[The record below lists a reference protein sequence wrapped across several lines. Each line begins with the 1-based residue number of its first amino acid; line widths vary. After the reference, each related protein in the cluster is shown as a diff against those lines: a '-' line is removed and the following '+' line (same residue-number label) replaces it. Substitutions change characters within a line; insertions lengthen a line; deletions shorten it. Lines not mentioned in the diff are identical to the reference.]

1 MLGPAISAQRSHLA
15 PCVPGPGQGSSELVS
30 NGRSSTVAAFRLP
43 STPMGRGK
51 SGKSSATAGTRKK
64 HAAAAAAK
72 RGESADGAQPRS
84 ATQAPTNSS
93 GKKLSKKERK
103 QLAKKKAYK
112 PPPKPPQPPPYP
124 LDSMG
129 LASLLPADLVVLL
142 RKALKKDIV
151 TRVRTLESLL
161 AWIQGAPSS
170 GDDAAAQPISLGERN
185 DALVL
190 MLPCWVFLF
199 PRLALS
205 PSQRLRQL
213 TLQVHSELLHF
224 PVPYENATCIREELL
239 SPMYMEPILGY
250 WGVMSFDTSR
260 SVARLGSQL
269 WKESV
274 RLAPTDS
281 DSCHIVLDDYV
292 SVLLEHLNPILC
304 SDMPV
309 ASLAQLTPSLQ
320 ITPASKEGAEFDAK
334 SRDDTNVD
342 ENAEEM
348 NGRLVAGALGLLQ
361 WMAESSPSITAE
373 DLESLVASPQL
384 WTALMPKEA
393 ADEGQTVLGS
403 GSPVARQ
410 RAWAWLGYLDRT
422 HASLLDQNLD
432 MIAGAAFPSAWSER
446 LEGVIASMLG
456 TFLPLLKRRP
466 DAWLL
471 QASSANSDSD
481 SDDDTDSVENDEDS
495 EADPSAEKPLGLP
508 GFMQWIQYSAPRAPT
523 ICFPAVLVFLS
534 TIPESALPRNPTS
547 MRTWTGLL
555 LNIADQLVLGVS
567 DPRTWR
573 IYTSTVCE
581 CLEYFVRQIIRRDD
595 ADEHTTQEIS
605 DVLTSEL
612 EVLWTTWIA
621 SPPRDTSETPIR
633 AIPSRIRML
642 MAQEVGKFMPRMDVH
657 AHGIW
662 VLRSLAALLETF
674 VAQMDLDADGEV
686 VMAMIAES
694 AKGATA
700 ELQDALV
707 RMTHTLVER
716 LLDPFV
722 PSRLSLITKLLSAP
736 LREHLE
742 AMGLTERMEVLASD
756 VIPSHL
762 GTDVNISDAQAFY
775 LAYMALGNQVGPTWH
790 VLFRTAA
797 QAPTMALPL
806 LAGVASATSEPPPPE
821 TVQAWHENIAQSVAQ
836 DPYAWHSL
844 LEAPHALTT
853 ASMETLLLQ
862 ALVQAAQDQPAKQLE
877 AWDTLATW
885 VQRDSARSRRFVED
899 PALAPLASALFHAA
913 FLAETEDAGA
923 PRSLWAQLTAH
934 AGPRATALYE
944 QAVEALGAALEG
956 SNVPLA
962 RLSAAARAL
971 PDAYGRQIC
980 PTASDLQDAMHG
992 VALSVPSPLLA
1003 LTDPVVPIVA
1013 DGSPASTES
1022 LARLA
1027 RVVEMGMAM
1036 QADQAVQPTAL
1047 LPPIVLTALVL
1058 EDALLTGDE
1067 AMGLA
1072 LCGTPPAAWVTTAQ
1086 QQLVRYVHA
1095 VTRLLSTVTADLR
1108 DGWHNSAA
1116 VAMGRTESGDPLL
1129 HMFQALWLQAKETQS
1144 VMYARLFARLLAGVL
1159 SMSSAT
1165 QMDAERWVRA
1175 GMNLRQPSL
1184 PLARAVLAATTL
1196 RAFDSP
1202 AHDRWRN
1209 DLAATLTGVPAARA
1223 HTDGAPLLQAL
1234 MCATAPAEAGKALLP
1249 THRAVQLAQ
1258 VLQRWVESE
1267 EEYPQDV
1274 LALSAAVLA
1283 ELAPVLQS
1291 VPGRHLEGMLVLAHE
1306 SLETLDLTGIRHW
1319 PALSQSLHLIDTLYG
1334 LQSNELVSQVLR
1346 TQAETIHGL
1355 LSALFLDLCQIAV
1368 ERRLPLGPIT
1378 SEGVDMLIRLV
1389 ESHVPATAFSS
1400 PDDQQD
1406 LIKFVSTPSLY
1417 TPLQV
1422 VALRLYSG
1430 ATQERVREQVVEL
1443 SMGSLSSASA
1453 APELDPALLDR
1464 LRATAPL
1471 TLAIWQDDARERQSR
1486 VFAFLLQWLA
1496 LLDHF
1501 VEASLA
1507 LRSLFAST
1515 LKQHELTSNVL
1526 LPSLFAL
1533 IGGAPRVIPTLDGS
1547 RWSMEEIHVDQLDP
1561 AQPRSLQ
1568 VLAAHVYVR
1577 TLVHLPTQVRDWW
1590 LGIRDRQLSMFVSH
1604 FTVKYCTPLLAEREL
1619 RHLRQ
1624 PSALAQLQDEAMTV
1638 KVLSSNEVV
1647 ATYTVDEHPMEIGVR
1662 LPPDYPL
1669 HGVEIR
1675 DIKRVGVSEAQW
1687 RAWLLAVQQLLSG
1700 KNGLIFDALSLFK
1713 KNAEAKF
1720 QGYEGAECA
1729 ICYSIISPTDET
1741 LPNKPC
1747 KTCKHKFHG
1756 SCLYKWV
1763 STSGA
1768 STCPLCRSIL

>member
-1 MLGPAISAQRSHLA
+1 M
-15 PCVPGPGQGSSELVS
+15 
-30 NGRSSTVAAFRLP
+30 AAWRL
-43 STPMGRGK
+43 SLTKMGKGK

-64 HAAAAAAK
+64 HAAAAAK
-72 RGESADGAQPRS
+72 RVEASEGTKSRS
-84 ATQAPTNSS
+84 AVQECFDSS

-142 RKALKKDIV
+142 RKALKKDII

-161 AWIQGAPSS
+161 AWIKGAPSS
-170 GDDAAAQPISLGERN
+170 CDDTAAPPISLGERN
-185 DALVL
+185 DSLVL

-269 WKESV
+269 WKETI
-274 RLAPTDS
+274 RLAPSES
-281 DSCHIVLDDYV
+281 DSYHVILNDYL
-292 SVLLEHLNPILC
+292 SVLLEHMNPILC

-342 ENAEEM
+342 ENVEEM

-361 WMAESSPSITAE
+361 WMVESSASITAD
-373 DLESLVASPQL
+373 DLAPLVSSPQL
-384 WTALMPKEA
+384 WSALVPKEA
-393 ADEGQTVLGS
+393 ADDGQNVLGG
-403 GSPVARQ
+403 GSPMARQ

-422 HASLLDQNLD
+422 HASLVDQNLG
-432 MIAGAAFPSAWSER
+432 MIARAAFPSAWMEK
-446 LEGVIASMLG
+446 LESVMPSMLA

-471 QASSANSDSD
+471 LASSVDSD
-481 SDDDTDSVENDEDS
+481 SDDGSDSDDSDDSDEETCESGD
-495 EADPSAEKPLGLP
+495 KVLP
-508 GFMQWIQYSAPRAPT
+508 TFMQWIQYAAPRAPT
-523 ICFPAVLVFLS
+523 ICFPAIVVFLS
-534 TIPESALPRNPTS
+534 TMPEALLPRNATS
-547 MRTWTGLL
+547 MQTWMGIL
-555 LNIADQLVLGVS
+555 LNTAEQLVLGVG
-567 DPRTWR
+567 DPRTWH
-573 IYTSTVCE
+573 IFTSTVCE
-581 CLEYFVRQIIRRDD
+581 CTEYFVKQILRSDD
-595 ADEHTTQEIS
+595 CDERTAHEVS

-612 EVLWTTWIA
+612 ENLWTTWIA
-621 SPPRDTSETPIR
+621 SSSQDSPEASIR
-633 AIPSRIRML
+633 TIPLRIRVR
-642 MAQEVGKFMPRMDVH
+642 MAQEVGKFIPRLDVH
-657 AHGIW
+657 THDIW
-662 VLRSLAALLETF
+662 VLHSLVALFETF
-674 VAQMDLDADGEV
+674 VAQMDLGADGQV
-686 VMAMIAES
+686 AIAMLAES
-694 AKGATA
+694 AKSATA
-700 ELQDALV
+700 ELQDALG
-707 RMTHTLVER
+707 RMTYTLFER

-722 PSRLSLITKLLSAP
+722 PSLLPLITSLLHSP
-736 LREHLE
+736 LCGQLK
-742 AMGLTERMEVLASD
+742 AMGFSDRLDVLASD
-756 VIPSHL
+756 VVPSHL
-762 GTDVNISDAQAFY
+762 GTDVSVSDAQAFY
-775 LAYMALGNQVGPTWH
+775 LAYMALESQVDPTWN

-797 QAPTMALPL
+797 QAPTTALPL
-806 LAGVASATSEPPPPE
+806 LVGVATAAPEPPAPAS
-821 TVQAWHENIAQSVAQ
+821 VQAWHMDIAQAMAS

-844 LEAPHALTT
+844 LEAPHSLMNT
-853 ASMETLLLQ
+853 SMEMNLLQ
-862 ALVQAAQDQPAKQLE
+862 ALVQAAQDQPAKQVE

-885 VQRDSARSRRFVED
+885 VQRDPMRSQRFVED

-913 FLAETEDAGA
+913 FLAESKDAGA

-944 QAVEALGAALEG
+944 QAVEALRTALEG
-956 SNVPLA
+956 SDVPLA

-971 PDAYGRQIC
+971 PDTYGRQVC
-980 PTASDLQDAMHG
+980 PSASDLQDAMHN
-992 VALSVPSPLLA
+992 VALSAPSPLLF
-1003 LTDPVVPIVA
+1003 LTDPIVPIA
-1013 DGSPASTES
+1013 TKERSASTES

-1027 RVVEMGMAM
+1027 RVVEMGLAM
-1036 QADQAVQPTAL
+1036 QADQVVPPTTL
-1047 LPPIVLTALVL
+1047 LPPIVLTALAL

-1067 AMGLA
+1067 TMGLA
-1072 LCGTPPAAWVTTAQ
+1072 LSGASLTNWVTTAQ

-1095 VTRLLSTVTADLR
+1095 VTRLLSTVTANLHDA
-1108 DGWHNSAA
+1108 WHNSAA
-1116 VAMGRTESGDPLL
+1116 IAMGRTDSDDPLL
-1129 HMFQALWLQAKETQS
+1129 HMFQILWQLAKETQS
-1144 VMYARLFARLLAGVL
+1144 VMYARLFARLLTGVL

-1165 QMDAERWVRA
+1165 QSEAERWVRV
-1175 GMNLRQPSL
+1175 GMSLRQPSL
-1184 PLARAVLAATTL
+1184 PLSRALLVATTL

-1209 DLAATLTGVPAARA
+1209 ELAATLTGIPAAQVQ
-1223 HTDGAPLLQAL
+1223 TEGVPLLQAL
-1234 MCATAPAEAGKALLP
+1234 RCATAPTETGKSLLP

-1258 VLQRWVESE
+1258 VIQRWVESE
-1267 EEYPQDV
+1267 EEYPEDV
-1274 LALSAAVLA
+1274 LALSAAVLT
-1283 ELAPVLQS
+1283 ELAPILQS
-1291 VPGRHLEGMLVLAHE
+1291 VPGRHLDGILMLAHE
-1306 SLETLDLTGIRHW
+1306 SLETLDLTRIHHW
-1319 PALSQSLHLIDTLYG
+1319 PALSQSLHLIDTLYE
-1334 LQSNELVSQVLR
+1334 LQSNELVSQVLAA
-1346 TQAETIHGL
+1346 QSETIHGL
-1355 LSALFLDLCQIAV
+1355 LSALLLDLCQNAV
-1368 ERRLPLGPIT
+1368 EHGLTISPIT
-1378 SEGVDMLIRLV
+1378 SESVDLLVRLV
-1389 ESHVPATAFSS
+1389 QSHVPATAFA
-1400 PDDQQD
+1400 PPEDQLD

-1417 TPLQV
+1417 APLQV
-1422 VALRLYSG
+1422 AALRLYSA

-1453 APELDPALLDR
+1453 APELDPTLLDR

-1471 TLAIWQDDARERQSR
+1471 TPAIWQVDERERQSR

-1507 LRSLFAST
+1507 LRTLFSST
-1515 LKQHELTSNVL
+1515 LKQYELTSTVL
-1526 LPSLFAL
+1526 LPSLFTL
-1533 IGGAPRVIPTLDGS
+1533 IGGAPRAIPALDAS
-1547 RWSMEEIHVDQLDP
+1547 RWSMEEVNLDQLDP
-1561 AQPRSLQ
+1561 ARPRSLQ

-1604 FTVKYCTPLLAEREL
+1604 FTVKFCTPLLAEREL

-1624 PSALAQLQDEAMTV
+1624 PSALAQLQDEAMDV
-1638 KVLSSNEVV
+1638 KILSSNEVV

>member
-1 MLGPAISAQRSHLA
+1 
-15 PCVPGPGQGSSELVS
+15 
-30 NGRSSTVAAFRLP
+30 
-43 STPMGRGK
+43 MGKGK
-51 SGKSSATAGTRKK
+51 SGKTSATAGTRKK

-72 RGESADGAQPRS
+72 RGESDE
-84 ATQAPTNSS
+84 ATKSRTASQARTDSS

-151 TRVRTLESLL
+151 TRVRTLEGLL

-170 GDDAAAQPISLGERN
+170 SDDGTTQPISLGERN

-274 RLAPTDS
+274 RLEPSES
-281 DSCHIVLDDYV
+281 DSCHLVLDDYV
-292 SVLLEHLNPILC
+292 SVLLEHMNPILC

-361 WMAESSPSITAE
+361 WVAESSSSITTD
-373 DLESLVASPQL
+373 DLAPLVSSSQL
-384 WTALMPKEA
+384 WTALLPKEA
-393 ADEGQTVLGS
+393 AEDGQTVLG
-403 GSPVARQ
+403 GASPVARQ
-410 RAWAWLGYLDRT
+410 RAWAWLGYLDHT
-422 HASLLDQNLD
+422 HTPLLDQNL
-432 MIAGAAFPSAWSER
+432 
-446 LEGVIASMLG
+446 GVIARAAFSSAWKEKLESVISSMLA

-471 QASSANSDSD
+471 QASSADSEDSD
-481 SDDDTDSVENDEDS
+481 SDDSNE
-495 EADPSAEKPLGLP
+495 EAEESGDKTAVLP
-508 GFMQWIQYSAPRAPT
+508 AFMQWIQNVAPRAPA
-523 ICFPAVLVFLS
+523 ICFPAILVILS
-534 TIPESALPRNPTS
+534 TMPEDLLPRDPTS
-547 MRTWTGLL
+547 MQTWVGIL
-555 LNIADQLVLGVS
+555 LNTAEQLVLGVS
-567 DPRTWR
+567 DQRTWH
-573 IYTSTVCE
+573 IFTSTVCE
-581 CLEYFVRQIIRRDD
+581 CAEYFVQQILRRNDTD
-595 ADEHTTQEIS
+595 PRTVQEVS
-605 DVLTSEL
+605 DILTSEL
-612 EVLWTTWIA
+612 ENLWTTWIA
-621 SPPRDTSETPIR
+621 SSTQDTPEAPIR
-633 AIPSRIRML
+633 TIPSRIRVR
-642 MAQEVGKFMPRMDVH
+642 MAQEIGKFIPRMDVH
-657 AHGIW
+657 SHDIW
-662 VLRSLAALLETF
+662 VLRPLVALFETF
-674 VAQMDLDADGEV
+674 VAQADLEADGPV
-686 VMAMIAES
+686 AIAMLAES
-694 AKGATA
+694 AKSAAA
-700 ELQDALV
+700 ELQDALE
-707 RMTHTLVER
+707 RMTRTLFER

-722 PSRLSLITKLLSAP
+722 PSHLPLVTHLLHSP
-736 LREHLE
+736 LCGRME
-742 AMGLTERMEVLASD
+742 AMGLSDRLDMLASD
-756 VIPSHL
+756 VVPSHL
-762 GTDVNISDAQAFY
+762 GTDVSVSDAQAFY
-775 LAYMALGNQVGPTWH
+775 LAYMALGSQVESAWN

-797 QAPTMALPL
+797 QTPTTALPL
-806 LAGVASATSEPPPPE
+806 LVGVAAAAPEPPA
-821 TVQAWHENIAQSVAQ
+821 TALVQTWHEDIAPAVAS

-844 LEAPHALTT
+844 LEAPRTLTN
-853 ASMETLLLQ
+853 ASMETHLLQ
-862 ALVQAAQDQPAKQLE
+862 ALVQAAQDQPTKQFE

-885 VQRDSARSRRFVED
+885 VQRDPVRTQRFVED
-899 PALAPLASALFHAA
+899 PALAPLASDLFHAA
-913 FLAETEDAGA
+913 FLTEAEETGA

-934 AGPRATALYE
+934 AGSRATALYE
-944 QAVEALGAALEG
+944 QAVEALRVALE
-956 SNVPLA
+956 SSDVPLA

-971 PDAYGRQIC
+971 PDMYGRRVC
-980 PTASDLQDAMHG
+980 PTASDLQDAAHK
-992 VALSVPSPLLA
+992 VALSAPSPLLSH
-1003 LTDPVVPIVA
+1003 TDPIVSIVTKEA
-1013 DGSPASTES
+1013 PVSTES

-1027 RVVEMGMAM
+1027 RVVEMGLAM
-1036 QADQAVQPTAL
+1036 QADQVAPPTTL

-1058 EDALLTGDE
+1058 EDALLTGDQ

-1072 LCGTPPAAWVTTAQ
+1072 LSGASPSTWVATAQ

-1095 VTRLLSTVTADLR
+1095 VTRLLSTVTANLR
-1108 DGWHNSAA
+1108 DAWHNSAA
-1116 VAMGRTESGDPLL
+1116 VAMGRTGSDDPLL
-1129 HMFQALWLQAKETQS
+1129 NMFQTLWQLAKETES
-1144 VMYARLFARLLAGVL
+1144 VMYARLFARLLTGVL

-1165 QMDAERWVRA
+1165 LAEAERWVRA
-1175 GMNLRQPSL
+1175 GMSLRQPSL
-1184 PLARAVLAATTL
+1184 PLSRALLAATTL

-1209 DLAATLTGVPAARA
+1209 ELAATLTGISAARA
-1223 HTDGAPLLQAL
+1223 QTEGVPLLQAL
-1234 MCATAPAEAGKALLP
+1234 RCATAPPESGKPLLP

-1258 VLQRWVESE
+1258 VIQRWIESE

-1274 LALSAAVLA
+1274 LALSASVLT

-1291 VPGRHLEGMLVLAHE
+1291 VPGRHLDGMLMLAHE
-1306 SLETLDLTGIRHW
+1306 SLETLDLAHVHHW
-1319 PALSQSLHLIDTLYG
+1319 PALNQSLHLIDTLYD
-1334 LQSNELVSQVLR
+1334 LQSNELVSQALQA
-1346 TQAETIHGL
+1346 QAETIHGL
-1355 LSALFLDLCQIAV
+1355 LSALLLDLCQNAV
-1368 ERRLPLGPIT
+1368 EHGLTMGPIT
-1378 SEGVDMLIRLV
+1378 SEGVDLLVRLV
-1389 ESHVPATAFSS
+1389 QTHVPATAFAS

-1406 LIKFVSTPSLY
+1406 LIKFVGTPSLY
-1417 TPLQV
+1417 APLQV
-1422 VALRLYSG
+1422 AALRLYSA
-1430 ATQERVREQVVEL
+1430 ATQERVREQVVEMSL
-1443 SMGSLSSASA
+1443 GSLRSESTV
-1453 APELDPALLDR
+1453 PELDPALLDR

-1471 TLAIWQDDARERQSR
+1471 TPALWQMDERERQSR

-1501 VEASLA
+1501 MEASLA
-1507 LRSLFAST
+1507 LRTLFAST
-1515 LKQHELTSNVL
+1515 LKQYELTGSVL

-1533 IGGAPRVIPTLDGS
+1533 IGGAPRAIPALDAS
-1547 RWSMEEIHVDQLDP
+1547 RWSMEEVDLDQLDP

-1577 TLVHLPTQVRDWW
+1577 TLVHVPTQVRDWW

-1604 FTVKYCTPLLAEREL
+1604 FTVKFCTPLLAEREL

-1624 PSALAQLQDEAMTV
+1624 PSALAQLQDEAMAV

-1747 KTCKHKFHG
+1747 KTCKHKFHVG
-1756 SCLYKWV
+1756 QYKRGVYV
-1763 STSGA
+1763 SA
-1768 STCPLCRSIL
+1768 LPLDFMSA